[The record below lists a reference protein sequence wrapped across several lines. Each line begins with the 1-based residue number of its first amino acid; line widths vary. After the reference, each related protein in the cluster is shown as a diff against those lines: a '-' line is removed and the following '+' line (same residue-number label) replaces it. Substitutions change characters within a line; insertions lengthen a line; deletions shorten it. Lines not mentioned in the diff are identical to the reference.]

1 MLKKCAAVQ
10 PEHCCHERI
19 RKQKNGLLKL
29 ALLLSQSA
37 RLRASI
43 RMIAGANSHHSK
55 WVRMKSGAASG
66 AASKI
71 IAVDKGLL
79 ILGQTAIMDLTAS
92 HRQIIRPLEEWL

>member
-1 MLKKCAAVQ
+1 MCGNAAK
-10 PEHCCHERI
+10 HCCHERI

-55 WVRMKSGAASG
+55 WVRMKSGAAS
-66 AASKI
+66 KI

-92 HRQIIRPLEEWL
+92 HQQIIRPLEEWL